1 MFFLPPIPIITQI
14 DYSHNFSTSFNLK
27 QALENKISISGTA
40 YDLIGSNNIVG
51 PDSSIKKFLLKNQK
65 ILVVNGK
72 IKAIPGESS
81 LSLNTI
87 PKELSSLIIKTNQSG
102 HFKIK
107 LTPGVYTF
115 FILKDDIAYNN
126 DYDSNNYYK
135 SYNFF
140 SPRNDIE
147 LQNDSNLTY

>member
-1 MFFLPPIPIITQI
+1 MFFLPPVPINIQI
-14 DYSHNFSTSFNLK
+14 DYSPSFTTSFNLK
-27 QALENKISISGTA
+27 KVLENKISISGTA

-51 PDSSIKKFLLKNQK
+51 PDSSIKKLLLKNQN

-72 IKAIPGESS
+72 IKAIVGETY
-81 LSLNTI
+81 LSLDSI

-102 HFKIK
+102 NFKIK

-135 SYNFF
+135 SYTFF